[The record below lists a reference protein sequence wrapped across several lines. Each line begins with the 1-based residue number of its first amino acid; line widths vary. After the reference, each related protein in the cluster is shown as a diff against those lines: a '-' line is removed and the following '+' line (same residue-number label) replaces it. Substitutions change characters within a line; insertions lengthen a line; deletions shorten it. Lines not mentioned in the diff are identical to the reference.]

1 MSTIEEGALGALTG
15 LSLGDALGMPT
26 QSMSPAAI
34 HETYG
39 RVDTLRDAIADQP
52 IAPGMPAGSV
62 TDDTEQTLIVAD
74 LIIKGRGRIDSKQF
88 AKRLLAWED
97 DMKSR
102 GSLDLLGPSTK
113 LALEQVR
120 RGADIT
126 TTGRT
131 GTTNGAAMR
140 VTPVGI
146 ANSPEDIRRLA
157 NRIYESCR
165 VTHDTTAGFQSAA
178 LIATTVSLGLEG
190 MTVRR
195 ALSESLRL
203 VPAMAAPG
211 AWTPKASVP
220 ARARQAMRLSEEF
233 SDEDDFEHHLI
244 EDCGTSVESN
254 ESVAAAF
261 ALAWRFADDPQS
273 ALLTAVNLGGD
284 TDTIAAMTG
293 AMTGACTGPEA
304 FDRAL
309 CSQVASISHL
319 DLQKTARSLI
329 ALREQNAN

>member
-1 MSTIEEGALGALTG
+1 MNRIEKRALGALTG

-39 RVDTLRDAIADQP
+39 RVDTLRDALADQP

-62 TDDTEQTLIVAD
+62 TDDTEQALIVAG
-74 LIIKGRGRIDSKQF
+74 LIIEGKGHINPKEF

-97 DMKSR
+97 EMKSH

-120 RGADIT
+120 RGADIM

-140 VTPVGI
+140 VAPVGI
-146 ANSPEDIRRLA
+146 ANRPQDTRRLA
-157 NRIYESCR
+157 NRIYESCQ
-165 VTHDTTAGFQSAA
+165 VTHDTVAGFQSAA

-190 MTVRR
+190 MTVRQ
-195 ALSESLRL
+195 ALHESLRL
-203 VPAMAAPG
+203 VSSMETPG

-220 ARARQAMRLSEEF
+220 ARARQSIRLSEEF

-244 EDCGTSVESN
+244 EDCGTSVEAN

-261 ALAWRFADDPQS
+261 ALSWRFADNPQS

-293 AMTGACTGPEA
+293 AMTGACTGPEV
-304 FDRAL
+304 FDPAL
-309 CSQVASISHL
+309 CSQVASVSHL
-319 DLQKTARSLI
+319 DLQKTARGLI
-329 ALREQNAN
+329 ALR

>member
-1 MSTIEEGALGALTG
+1 MNTVENGALGALTG

-26 QSMSPAAI
+26 QNMSPAAI
-34 HETYG
+34 HEAYG
-39 RVDTLRDAIADQP
+39 RVDTLRDSIADQP

-62 TDDTEQTLIVAD
+62 TDDTEQALIVAE
-74 LIIKGRGRIDSKQF
+74 LIIEGKGHIDPQEF
-88 AKRLLAWED
+88 AKRLLTWED
-97 DMKSR
+97 GMRSR

-120 RGADIT
+120 RGTDIM

-146 ANSPEDIRRLA
+146 ANRPEDARRLA

-165 VTHDTTAGFQSAA
+165 VTHDTVAGFQSAA

-190 MTVRR
+190 MTIRQ
-195 ALSESLRL
+195 ALDESLRL
-203 VPAMAAPG
+203 VPAMETSG

-220 ARARQAMRLSEEF
+220 ARARQAIQLSEEF
-233 SDEDDFEHHLI
+233 SDEDDFERHLI
-244 EDCGTSVESN
+244 EGCGTSVEAN

-273 ALLTAVNLGGD
+273 ALTTAVNLGGD

-293 AMTGACTGPEA
+293 AMTGASAGPEA
-304 FDRAL
+304 FDPAL
-309 CSQVASISHL
+309 CSHVASISDL
-319 DLQKTARSLI
+319 DLQQTAHSLI
-329 ALREQNAN
+329 ALRQ

>member
-1 MSTIEEGALGALTG
+1 MSRTEKGALGALTG

-34 HETYG
+34 HKVYG
-39 RVDTLRDAIADQP
+39 RVDTLRDAIAEQP

-62 TDDTEQTLIVAD
+62 TDDTEQALIVAE
-74 LIIKGRGRIDSKQF
+74 LIIEGKGHIDPKEF
-88 AKRLLAWED
+88 AKRLLSWED
-97 DMKSR
+97 DMKSH

-120 RGADIT
+120 RGADIM

-146 ANSPEDIRRLA
+146 ANRPEDAGLLA
-157 NRIYESCR
+157 NRIYESCQ
-165 VTHDTTAGFQSAA
+165 VTHDTVAGFQSAA

-190 MTVRR
+190 MTVRQ
-195 ALSESLRL
+195 ALKESLRL
-203 VPAMAAPG
+203 VPAMKTSG

-220 ARARQAMRLSEEF
+220 ARARQAIQLSEEF
-233 SDEDDFEHHLI
+233 SDETDFEHHLI
-244 EDCGTSVESN
+244 EDCGTSVEAN

-273 ALLTAVNLGGD
+273 ALFAAVNLGGD

-293 AMTGACTGPEA
+293 AMTGACTGPEV
-304 FDRAL
+304 FDSAL
-309 CSQVASISHL
+309 CSQVASVSHL
-319 DLQKTARSLI
+319 DLQHTARGLI
-329 ALREQNAN
+329 ALRQ